1 MHSAVTPQRPKIS
14 RPEFCELFPSSD
26 ACGCFFAAWS
36 GRGFLRGC
44 RFAAAKWSLI
54 RVLRTLWMSSTF
66 GRTLMLFLLDV
77 QPADEEE
84 LEACRI
90 FHLRCELAGSR
101 EISMRATEVVSRR
114 NSILTSSSRPLPRN
128 PSSPASCGGLLQL
141 RLRPCPWSRVVP
153 RLLNVLWMS

>member
-1 MHSAVTPQRPKIS
+1 MEWQGILEGLPVRCREVVTDQGA
-14 RPEFCELFPSSD
+14 SD
-26 ACGCFFAAWS
+26 PVDV
-36 GRGFLRGC
+36 
-44 RFAAAKWSLI
+44 KY
-54 RVLRTLWMSSTF
+54 LWAN
-66 GRTLMLFLLDV
+66 LNAFLLDV